1 MLKELE
7 NYQEK
12 TDNEL
17 LNTEQAI
24 YSAYVN
30 YSNDAPTFR
39 EAMRD
44 LLDHEF
50 TAKNCYEDDELFFS
64 RNAFSDSK
72 ITCYEDG
79 TFLLTIK
86 IERILDEPKIEKE
99 KIDSFDDLLEE
110 IKEKQLLVSD
120 IKNMQFLT
128 FKQVKQITTIFD
140 IEKELA

>member
-24 YSAYVN
+24 YSSYVN

-50 TAKNCYEDDELFFS
+50 TAKNCYEDDALFFG
-64 RNAFSDSK
+64 RNAFSDAQ
-72 ITCYEDG
+72 IICYEDG

-86 IERILDEPKIEKE
+86 IERILEKPKIENKE
-99 KIDSFDDLLEE
+99 IDSFNDLLEE
-110 IKEKQLLVSD
+110 IKDRQLLVSD
-120 IKNMQFLT
+120 IENMQFLT